1 MKYDKFKI
9 CKSPQQLQDEIKQLQ
24 NQQSELNKQQFLD
37 LNMVSRVA
45 NQNMY
50 EVEEYNK
57 HQEAINQNSQNVLKQ
72 QIQFFNNKP
81 KQPYTWQ
88 DMQKQQLQYEQEVCL
103 TRMNQND
110 EITQKTMVIDQ
121 NLQEL
126 KEYQYEQINEEIV
139 DLMISKHIQ
148 HDEFTFNHLEYS
160 QKRLEIQQPS
170 NQLLFEENAQILL

>member
-9 CKSPQQLQDEIKQLQ
+9 CKSPQQLQDEINQLQ
-24 NQQSELNKQQFLD
+24 NQQNELSKQQFLD

-50 EVEEYNK
+50 EIEEYNK
-57 HQEAINQNSQNVLKQ
+57 HQEAINKKSQNIEKN
-72 QIQFFNNKP
+72 QIQFFNNRS

-88 DMQKQQLQYEQEVCL
+88 DMEKQQIQYEAEVCL

-110 EITQKTMVIDQ
+110 EITQKTMMIDQ
-121 NLQEL
+121 NLQDL

-139 DLMISKHIQ
+139 DLMISKHVQ
-148 HDEFTFNHLEYS
+148 HDAFTLNHLEYS
-160 QKRLEIQQPS
+160 QKRLDIQQSS
-170 NQLLFEENAQILL
+170 NQLLFEENASILL